1 MSFSIDIILPVYNEE
16 KNILETIQ
24 GIENNVKN
32 SYRILIIYDYDED
45 PTINIVK
52 KNLKENILLIKNKYS
67 GLNGAMKTAF
77 ELCNAKT
84 AMFYSAE
91 DHQNFAVIDKMFEKF
106 ENGYQVV
113 CGSRLIEGGDYNKS
127 SDQFIKKVLVKI
139 VSFVLSNFTNVNT
152 KDPSNGTRLFSREI
166 IDKFQIK
173 SVKGFTFS
181 IELLAK
187 AYRDNYKITEIPVK
201 NPKRK
206 FGKSKFKLISI
217 IYYIPWFL
225 KILFT
230 KSKI

>member
-1 MSFSIDIILPVYNEE
+1 MSFSIDIILPVYNDE

-24 GIENNVKN
+24 GIDNNVKN
-32 SYRILIIYDYDED
+32 SHRILIIYDYDED

-84 AMFYSAE
+84 AMFYSVE

-152 KDPSNGTRLFSREI
+152 KDPSNGTRLFSRE
-166 IDKFQIK
+166 
-173 SVKGFTFS
+173 
-181 IELLAK
+181 LLINF
-187 AYRDNYKITEIPVK
+187 R
-201 NPKRK
+201 
-206 FGKSKFKLISI
+206 
-217 IYYIPWFL
+217 
-225 KILFT
+225 
-230 KSKI
+230 